1 MAQGPSAPRSRAPR
15 RRRSPPLPAEPSV
28 RYRYY
33 ICDVFTETRFGGN
46 QLAVLPEAAGLS
58 DERMQHIARE
68 FNFSESAFVFPAEAG
83 HTRRVRIYTPSV
95 EVPFAGH
102 PNVGTAFVL
111 AETGALGPVDGEL
124 TVTFEERAGLVP
136 VRISRGADGRLRSE
150 CAAPERLSTGRSI
163 PVETLAAAV
172 SLAPEDVVSTTHPPQ
187 TASVGLRFLMAELR
201 DRAALARARANVER
215 LEALAA
221 EGLTPDV
228 HLYVRSGDEFDLR
241 ARMFAPLD
249 GVPEDPATGS
259 ANAALGALLAA
270 YDPSPQGT
278 FRWRVAQGVEM
289 GRPSV
294 LEVCTEKRD
303 GQVVETRVGGASVLV
318 ADGTIEVDD
327 PR

>member
-1 MAQGPSAPRSRAPR
+1 
-15 RRRSPPLPAEPSV
+15 V
-28 RYRYY
+28 RYHYY
-33 ICDVFTETRFGGN
+33 LCDVFTETRFGGN
-46 QLAVLPEAAGLS
+46 QLAVLPEATGLT
-58 DERMQHIARE
+58 ERQMQQIARE

-83 HTRRVRIYTPSV
+83 HTRRLRIFTPAT

-111 AETGALGPVDGEL
+111 ATSGALGAIDGER
-124 TVTFEERAGLVP
+124 TVVFEERAGLVP
-136 VRISRGADGRLRSE
+136 VRIARGADGRIRCE
-150 CAAPERLSTGRSI
+150 CAAPERLTTGRSI

-172 SLAPEDVVSTTHPPQ
+172 SLAPEEVVTTTHPPQ

-201 DRAALARARANVER
+201 DRAALERARGNAER

-228 HLYVRSGDEFDLR
+228 HLYVRSHDDFDLR

-270 YDPSPQGT
+270 YDPAPEKS

-294 LEVCTEKRD
+294 LEVRTEKRD
-303 GQVVETRVGGASVLV
+303 AQVTESRVGGASVLV
-318 ADGTIEVDD
+318 GDGTIEVD
-327 PR
+327 